1 MHNTWI
7 VLNIDQFHFNPIQ
20 RIDNTYGVNL
30 PLIAWDQLNMIIC
43 FPIDYI
49 TWYQNILT
57 IILYFKHDN
66 VTMHNTFMCNWSKN
80 ASCDDALLISLCIH
94 VVIIDKVQCLMK
106 WLHWVFKS
114 RISKI
119 ALGLLI
125 EPLWRSTSHG
135 IMWHTEL
142 RSIVEKNNVV

>member
-1 MHNTWI
+1 
-7 VLNIDQFHFNPIQ
+7 
-20 RIDNTYGVNL
+20 
-30 PLIAWDQLNMIIC
+30 
-43 FPIDYI
+43 
-49 TWYQNILT
+49 
-57 IILYFKHDN
+57 
-66 VTMHNTFMCNWSKN
+66 
-80 ASCDDALLISLCIH
+80 
-94 VVIIDKVQCLMK
+94 MK

-142 RSIVEKNNVV
+142 RSIVEKNNVVSRVLIFGSTMFSCYALYDKAFWAQTKRKEFGQQLPQSLIPRT